1 MADDDDDDSGTGWW
15 KVVNT
20 PGLYIFSGP
29 STNSKSLGELKEGAI
44 IEELDYQGDWIK
56 HSKGWSLSYDSAQ
69 DLDYLEEVDEPQQQ
83 QTVIIQQQPIY
94 VQQQQP
100 LQQQMN
106 QQPLQ
111 QQQNMYQQGMN
122 QQYQQPLQQQQ
133 QMYQQGQQ
141 MNQQYQQPLQQQQ
154 NMYQQGMNQQYQQPL
169 QQQQQ
174 QQQQMNQQF
183 QQKPLQQQQTIQT
196 FSNGAKI
203 TLRNSF
209 GAYLAFNNGVA
220 VYSQQAYIFTL
231 VQNKNGFGL
240 CNSFGDYATAETSP
254 LALGLIT
261 AVTKKLG
268 DYETFTFMNSG
279 INNGY
284 ALQTCHKDFWGV
296 SSFVVDNGNGG
307 ISQQYRKTFGPND
320 SWSVAFM

>member
-106 QQPLQ
+106 
-111 QQQNMYQQGMN
+111 
-122 QQYQQPLQQQQ
+122 
-133 QMYQQGQQ
+133 
-141 MNQQYQQPLQQQQ
+141 QQPLQQQQ